1 MKKETVNI
9 DALSEYIQ
17 CGEGK
22 SVNILA
28 YFIKEKDNNNLIQGT
43 QREIA
48 ARANVSLSVVS
59 RTMKALEAKGM
70 LKKVRSGCYM
80 LSPEIMRYGETIRGS
95 IMFRLWGDT

>member
-1 MKKETVNI
+1 MKKETVTI
-9 DALSEYIQ
+9 DALSEYIR

-22 SVNILA
+22 SVEILA
-28 YFIKEKDNNNLIQGT
+28 YFIRAKDNSNLIHGT

-59 RTMKALEAKGM
+59 RTMKALEAKGL

-80 LSPEIMRYGETIRGS
+80 LSPEVMRHGETIRGS
-95 IMFRLWGDT
+95 IMFRLWSEQ